1 MVIKDIND
9 EILKLMI
16 ISNIT
21 CKQNKIRTILST
33 FALLCFGYIVQA
45 QSKQYTIIF
54 HCPLFTQTDSS
65 NTYLFNLEN
74 NIEQGNESSYDTICV
89 FAAEQVKHCDLVLK
103 EIVSRSYFTEFS
115 DQLPDLLVG
124 KDSMFYWEDIEYVSV
139 RRGLFKRTG
148 TYLKKIRMSVPP
160 ERVLKGKIIILE
172 YLQEY
177 YQCNHFRKVIET
189 ESKYDVDCWTKE
201 EMNQLQQV
209 IVDSLNLEN

>member
-1 MVIKDIND
+1 
-9 EILKLMI
+9 MI
-16 ISNIT
+16 FSNIT
-21 CKQNKIRTILST
+21 RNQNKIRTILLV
-33 FALLCFGYIVQA
+33 FALLCYGYIVQA

-74 NIEQGNESSYDTICV
+74 NIEQSNESSYDTICV
-89 FAAEQVKHCDLVLK
+89 FAKEQVMHRNIVLK
-103 EIVSRSYFTEFS
+103 QIVSRSNFAEFS
-115 DQLPDLLVG
+115 DQLIDLLVG
-124 KDSMFYWEDIEYVSV
+124 KDSMFYMHDIEYVSV
-139 RRGLFKRTG
+139 RRGLFKRVG
-148 TYLKKIRMSVPP
+148 TYRKIIKMSVPP

-177 YQCNHFRKVIET
+177 YQCKHFRKIIET
-189 ESKYDVDCWTKE
+189 ESKYDMDCWTKE